1 MRRLILFCAL
11 LSSGCASEPPAVI
24 APPAV
29 PADLL
34 RPCRGPSL
42 AGVATVGA
50 LSDALVGY
58 DRALRCANGKLEA
71 IGEIVSEV

>member
-1 MRRLILFCAL
+1 M
-11 LSSGCASEPPAVI
+11 SGCASDPPAVVV
-24 APPAV
+24 PPPV

-50 LSDALVGY
+50 LSDALVAY
-58 DRALRCANGKLEA
+58 DRALGCANGKLEA
-71 IGEIVSEV
+71 IGEIVGAGE